1 MKVNKRIHLIF
12 QRVITQDS
20 ETIVLV
26 RTSTIYLDQT
36 IHTSQGKQGLQT
48 TATIPL
54 GQVIVPTALE
64 ARVDQEVQV
73 DRRLGHLVAAED
85 NINN

>member
-1 MKVNKRIHLIF
+1 MTTLA
-12 QRVITQDS
+12 S
-20 ETIVLV
+20 ETIDQV
-26 RTSTIYLDQT
+26 RISTISLGQT
-36 IHTSQGKQGLQT
+36 IHINLGRQGLQT

-64 ARVDQEVQV
+64 ARVAQEAQV
-73 DRRLGHLVAAED
+73 DRLGHLVAAED

>member
-12 QRVITQDS
+12 QRVITQGS
-20 ETIVLV
+20 ETILLV

>member
-64 ARVDQEVQV
+64 ARVAQEVQV